1 MFDFEIHSVNSADV
15 NAKDSSTEGAGVRAV
30 STSDKTATPIARL
43 ILAHGAG
50 AGKHHDFMQA
60 MASQLTS
67 QNIEVVLFNFPY
79 MQTMMETGKRRPPDK
94 AEKLLAHFNALIN
107 EVANTQA
114 SVPTFIGGK
123 SMGGRM
129 ATMLLDDAESIIG
142 AIAFGYPFHPPGKP
156 EKLRTAHLE
165 TLSKPLLILQG
176 ERDTFGTKDEVSA
189 YSLSSAIAVSYLA
202 DGDHSFKP
210 RKQSGFTLETH
221 IECAAKSTA
230 DFIKARVNT

>member
-1 MFDFEIHSVNSADV
+1 MSQLMFDIEIHPVITDENSKA
-15 NAKDSSTEGAGVRAV
+15 
-30 STSDKTATPIARL
+30 PIARL

-67 QNIEVVLFNFPY
+67 QKIEVVLFNFPY

-94 AEKLLAHFNALIN
+94 AEKLLAHFSAIID
-107 EVANTQA
+107 EVAETQT

-123 SMGGRM
+123 SMGGRIS
-129 ATMLLDDAESIIG
+129 TMVLDDAESIIG

-165 TLSKPLLILQG
+165 TLNKPLLILQG

-189 YSLSSAIAVSYLA
+189 YSLSSAITLSYLA

-230 DFIKARVNT
+230 DFIKAHVNT

>member
-1 MFDFEIHSVNSADV
+1 MFDIEIHSVNTDGKT
-15 NAKDSSTEGAGVRAV
+15 NA
-30 STSDKTATPIARL
+30 PLARL

-60 MASQLTS
+60 MASQLTGH
-67 QNIEVVLFNFPY
+67 NIEVVLFNFPY

-94 AEKLLAHFNALIN
+94 AEKLLSHFAALID
-107 EVANTQA
+107 EVAKIQT

-129 ATMLLDDAESIIG
+129 ATMVLDESESIIG

-165 TLSKPLLILQG
+165 TLKKPLLILQG

-189 YSLSSAIAVSYLA
+189 YALSSTIAVSYLT

-230 DFIKARVNT
+230 DFIKARVDK

>member
-1 MFDFEIHSVNSADV
+1 MSQSMFDIEIHSVNTDGKT
-15 NAKDSSTEGAGVRAV
+15 NA
-30 STSDKTATPIARL
+30 PLARL

-60 MASQLTS
+60 MASQLTGH
-67 QNIEVVLFNFPY
+67 NIEVVLFNFPY

-94 AEKLLAHFNALIN
+94 AEKLLSHFAALID
-107 EVANTQA
+107 EVAKIQT

-129 ATMLLDDAESIIG
+129 ATMVLDESESIIG

-165 TLSKPLLILQG
+165 TLKKPLLILQG

-189 YSLSSAIAVSYLA
+189 YALSSTIAVSYLT

-230 DFIKARVNT
+230 DFIKARVDK